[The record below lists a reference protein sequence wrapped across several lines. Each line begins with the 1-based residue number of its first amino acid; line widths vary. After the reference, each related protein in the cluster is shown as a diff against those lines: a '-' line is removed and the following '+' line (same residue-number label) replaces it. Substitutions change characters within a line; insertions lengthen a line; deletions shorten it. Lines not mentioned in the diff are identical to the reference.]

1 MRMKKWL
8 CCLLMLLLCGC
19 QQDTSNANDTLTIY
33 SPYPKHLIQPILK
46 DFEHQENVKVT
57 VIEDSTQVLLSKIHQ
72 TPKHARGDIF
82 VGGVL
87 SETIEHPEDFVP
99 YKAPDLSKF
108 RITLSDQPIV
118 TPFILMP
125 TVIVVN
131 TDLQGDIHINGY
143 TDLMQPALKQK
154 VAYSNPKTTTTGYQ
168 HMRGLYHIHGN
179 SDAIHQ
185 FRQQAVELPKSSDV
199 IAQVAQGRYYAGL
212 SYEQDART
220 WLQKGYPLK
229 VIYPD
234 EGTVLNIDGIALVN
248 SQHPKR
254 TALIHYLTSYTVQ
267 QRLAQQDGVKPIRRD
282 VSEIKEPGIAQ
293 LRDIPVIPETALPHE
308 THQKFLE
315 RVE

>member
-1 MRMKKWL
+1 MKKWL
-8 CCLLMLLLCGC
+8 CGLLIILLFGC
-19 QQDTSNANDTLTIY
+19 QQDTSNADDTLTIY
-33 SPYPKHLIQPILK
+33 SPYPKRLIQPILK

-57 VIEDSTQVLLSKIHQ
+57 VIEDSTQVLLSKIHH
-72 TPKHARGDIF
+72 TSKAARGDVF

-99 YKAPDLSKF
+99 YTGVDHSQF
-108 RITLSDQPIV
+108 RISLSDEPLV
-118 TPFILMP
+118 TPFMLMP

-131 TDLQGDIHINGY
+131 TDLQGDITINGY
-143 TDLMQPALKQK
+143 MDLMQPALDQK

-168 HMRGLYHIHGN
+168 HMRGLYHIHN
-179 SDAIHQ
+179 RVAEIHQ
-185 FRQQAVELPKSSDV
+185 FQQHAVQLAKSSDV
-199 IAQVAQGRYYAGL
+199 IAQVAKGHYFAGL

-229 VIYPD
+229 VIYPV
-234 EGTVLNIDGIALVN
+234 EGTVLNVDGIALVN
-248 SQHPKR
+248 NQHPHPKR
-254 TALIHYLTSYTVQ
+254 TALVNYLTSYTVQ